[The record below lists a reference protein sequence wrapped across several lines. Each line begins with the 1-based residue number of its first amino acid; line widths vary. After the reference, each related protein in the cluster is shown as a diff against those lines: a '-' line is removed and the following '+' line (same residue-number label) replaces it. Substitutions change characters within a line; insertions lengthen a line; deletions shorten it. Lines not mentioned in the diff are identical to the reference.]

1 MGRGAGQLDLIHERN
16 PSVGHA
22 HQRTLTYNGQT
33 IEVAVTH
40 RLLIGR
46 SRVTSGRRRRLRA
59 MAVEVTVKAVDPAP
73 TAVVAAAATW
83 AEFPKI
89 WGPMLDQVWS
99 FLRGDAPEGL
109 YKQGHNVM
117 LYKDDVPNVEVG
129 VQVSRSFDPAGQVV
143 ASALP
148 GGLVA
153 TANHT
158 GPIAEIGS
166 THQAVREWSTANGYR
181 LAGPHWEIYGDPD
194 PSTGHF
200 DVEVFWSL
208 VAP

>member
-1 MGRGAGQLDLIHERN
+1 
-16 PSVGHA
+16 
-22 HQRTLTYNGQT
+22 
-33 IEVAVTH
+33 
-40 RLLIGR
+40 
-46 SRVTSGRRRRLRA
+46 
-59 MAVEVTVKAVDPAP
+59 MAVEVAVKAVDPAP
-73 TAVVAAAATW
+73 TAVVAAATTW

-109 YKQGHNVM
+109 YEQGHNVM

-129 VQVSRSFDPAGQVV
+129 VQVSRSFDPTGHVV

-153 TANHT
+153 TATHT
-158 GPIAEIGS
+158 GPTAQVGD

-194 PSTGHF
+194 PSAGHF